1 MIKSM
6 RTYIV
11 LLGPPGA
18 GKGTQAQVIS
28 EKMALPHIS
37 SGDIFRE
44 NLKKETEL
52 GKMAAQYMNKGEL
65 VPDDVTIA
73 MIRERLERPD
83 CEPGAL
89 LDGFPR
95 TPAQAQALSKM
106 LAELHGEVKVVP
118 YISVPEDVLIE
129 RLTGRWTCRA
139 QGHVY
144 HEKYNPPKV
153 AGRCDEDGSELY
165 QREDDKAET
174 VKRRISVY
182 LEQTQPLISFYQ
194 ERGLLHEVDGKLP
207 IEQVTAEILAILP
220 KNSVH

>member
-1 MIKSM
+1 M

-28 EKMALPHIS
+28 EKLSLPHIS

-52 GKMAAQYMNKGEL
+52 GKLAAQYMNKGEL

-83 CEPGAL
+83 CAQGAL

-95 TPAQAQALSKM
+95 TPAQAQALADM
-106 LAELHGEVKVVP
+106 LSVLNGEVKVVP
-118 YISVPEDVLIE
+118 YISVPEEVLAE

-139 QGHVY
+139 QGHIY

-174 VKRRISVY
+174 VGRRIRVY
-182 LEQTQPLISFYQ
+182 LEQTQPLIAFYR
-194 ERGLLHEVDGKLP
+194 ERSLLREIDGRLP
-207 IEQVTAEILAILP
+207 IEQVTAEMLAILP
-220 KNSVH
+220 ASSEH